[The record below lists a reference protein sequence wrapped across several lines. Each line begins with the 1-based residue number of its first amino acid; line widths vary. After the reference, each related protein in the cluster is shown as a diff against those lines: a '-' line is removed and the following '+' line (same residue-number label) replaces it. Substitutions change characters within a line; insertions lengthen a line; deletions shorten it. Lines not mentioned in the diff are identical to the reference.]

1 MMKQK
6 EIKHTIETI
15 KKRASDAKRN
25 CLFDGCLETAINS
38 HLLQKN
44 GIINQISENNQV
56 YQIRSDNYVKE
67 GLEFRLQ
74 SIKVAFAFPGFC
86 SQHDNDIF
94 KEIETTDIQ
103 YTDYRTQLLFCYR
116 ALMNEKRKK
125 EVIVDWEGRILDSF
139 KLKLYLSP
147 YFLEMLADHRK
158 GNLLGI
164 KDGNYYENIFLL
176 NIKDDT
182 LRDFS
187 FMTYELPKIGL
198 CVSGVFSYETS
209 KEIIAHNNS
218 YKAEKPLTDIYINI
232 IPILDK
238 TIIIFGCLTIHKE
251 ICWDYINGFNTG
263 DTKSSLKR
271 ISDLLIC
278 QVENWL
284 CSPTIYKTLLKP
296 KEREILDLVK
306 ISLEHENERRVL
318 QFNIFENLLN

>member
-1 MMKQK
+1 MKQK

-15 KKRASDAKRN
+15 IRRATNAKRK
-25 CLFDGCLETAINS
+25 CLFDGCSETAIYS

-56 YQIRSDNYVKE
+56 YQLHSDGYSKT
-67 GLEFRLQ
+67 GLLFKLY
-74 SIKVAFAFPGFC
+74 SIKEAFVFPGFC

-94 KEIETTDIQ
+94 KEIESTNIQ
-103 YTDYRTQLLFCYR
+103 YIDYRTQLLFAYR

-125 EVIVDWEGRILDSF
+125 EVIIDWEGRILNSF
-139 KLKLYLSP
+139 KLKLFLSP
-147 YFLEMLADHRK
+147 DALEIFSEHSK
-158 GNLLGI
+158 NTWLGI
-164 KDGNYYENIFLL
+164 KDGDFYENIFLL
-176 NIKDDT
+176 NIKDNA

-198 CVSGVFSYETS
+198 CVSAVFSYETS
-209 KEIIAHNNS
+209 LEIVAHNNS
-218 YKAEKPLTDIYINI
+218 YKAEKPLTDIFVNI
-232 IPILDK
+232 MPILDK
-238 TIIIFGCLTIHKE
+238 TIVIFGCLTIHKE
-251 ICWDYINGFNTG
+251 VCWDYISGFNTG

-284 CSPTIYKTLLKP
+284 CSPTIYKTLIKP
-296 KEREILDLVK
+296 KEREIIDLLK
-306 ISLEHENERRVL
+306 ISLEHENERRIL